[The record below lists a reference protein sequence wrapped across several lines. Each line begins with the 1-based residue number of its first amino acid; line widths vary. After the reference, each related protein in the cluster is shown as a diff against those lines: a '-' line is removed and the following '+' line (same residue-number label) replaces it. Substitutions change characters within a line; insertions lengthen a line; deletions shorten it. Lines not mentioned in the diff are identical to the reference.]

1 MDTPY
6 FPLFINL
13 SGKKILVAGGGKI
26 ALRRVRTLMRFGADI
41 RIVSPVLCAELEELC
56 SASDTSGRKDR
67 EENASGLNGAL
78 YISRRKYESGD
89 AVGAALVIAATNDR
103 ETNRRICRECREIG
117 IPVNT
122 VDERGECDFYFPSVV
137 MTDSI
142 VVGINSGGEDPGRT
156 KKIRRKIEDL
166 LAVDEKDRWYDEK

>member
-89 AVGAALVIAATNDR
+89 AVGAALVIA
-103 ETNRRICRECREIG
+103 
-117 IPVNT
+117 
-122 VDERGECDFYFPSVV
+122 
-137 MTDSI
+137 
-142 VVGINSGGEDPGRT
+142 
-156 KKIRRKIEDL
+156 
-166 LAVDEKDRWYDEK
+166 